1 MAREDVPVAS
11 YRIDLAPVTIDDA
24 SVLFDAVDRPE
35 VGTYIGGPY
44 ADSCE
49 GMTEVIRRWLSG
61 PPADRTDETWLNYVV
76 RLADGTVIGHAQATL
91 HRTWAEVAWVLG
103 SSWWGQGFGKETAE
117 ALLKRVTALGGIQ
130 LVWATVHPDNVR
142 CKRLLAR
149 LDFTRVDIDD
159 APDLGS
165 YDPGDDVYVLSTG
178 VGSPAA

>member
-1 MAREDVPVAS
+1 M
-11 YRIDLAPVTIDDA
+11 
-24 SVLFDAVDRPE
+24 
-35 VGTYIGGPY
+35 
-44 ADSCE
+44 
-49 GMTEVIRRWLSG
+49 
-61 PPADRTDETWLNYVV
+61 
-76 RLADGTVIGHAQATL
+76 
-91 HRTWAEVAWVLG
+91 LG

-149 LDFTRVDIDD
+149 LDFTRADIDD